1 MDAKQLILL
10 DLRETRRRFLKT
22 AEGIPDVR
30 LAWRPDA
37 AALSIGQMIRH
48 VLLHDRSWLLILK
61 EGRLPTEEERELLW
75 NSPFISVKEEADRT
89 ELHHIRF
96 LDYVSS
102 LDAADFATKK
112 IRWPHKPI
120 ERLLGDALER
130 KSYHDAVHTGQ
141 LLQYMR
147 MLQLERPDIWD

>member
-22 AEGIPDVR
+22 AEGIPDV
-30 LAWRPDA
+30 LLSWRPDA
-37 AALSIGQMIRH
+37 AALSIGQTIRH
-48 VLLHDRSWLLILK
+48 VLLHDHSWLLILK
-61 EGRLPTEEERELLW
+61 EGRLPTDEERGKLW
-75 NSPFISVKEEADRT
+75 NPPFISVKEEADRT
-89 ELHHIRF
+89 ELHHIGF

-102 LDAADFATKK
+102 LDAAEFDTKK
-112 IRWPHKPI
+112 VRWPHKPI

-141 LLQYMR
+141 LLQCMR